1 MQNTQK
7 LQFISHFSS
16 STSSSMAIATSSD
29 WSFPPC
35 INCKNR
41 ILKPKFCYSCKTL
54 PFLSNIFLNSTTLV
68 AKSSSSCSS
77 PVLDEKKSQKTPSK
91 NSQVIELLDLEQ
103 IQDFS
108 STTNGTT
115 SSTSLPDS
123 KDLNGVICSL
133 LKDSQTQEIGYDYYE
148 KAKGKKD
155 FRPEKSTLK
164 LLIRYL
170 VNSNKWGSVF
180 SLSKDL
186 RTLKVLPDSSTCCR
200 LISSCMKSR
209 KFKIVNSFLE
219 LFIVVDQEISVL
231 AFDSAM
237 KGYNKLHMYSSTVV
251 LYERMKSAG
260 LVLDP
265 GCYCSIMEAHSKMG
279 NSDKV
284 VSFFEEFESKRVES
298 TIPQYVQIYKSLCES
313 LGKSGRAFEA
323 LEYFRDMTKKGIQED
338 HSFYSIVICGF
349 ASIREVKMAEE
360 LLEEAEGKKMLRDPA
375 LFLKL
380 VLMYIEEGCMEKT
393 LDVVATMTRVKIRVS
408 DCIFCAIVNGFS
420 RKRGLRSA
428 VQVYED
434 LTSQGCEP
442 GQVTY
447 ASVLNLYCRL
457 GLYSNAEMVFS
468 EMEQKGFDKCVVA
481 YSSMIA
487 MYGKTGRP
495 KDAMKLVAIMKERGC
510 QPNVWV
516 YNALLD
522 IHGKVLNLRQ
532 VEKIWKEMK
541 RRKIFPDRVSYT
553 SIISAYS
560 KAREFDKCLI
570 YYQEFTL
577 NGGRLDRAM
586 AGIMVGV
593 FSKMNRVDELISL
606 LQNMK
611 REGTKLDGRL
621 QKSALNSLRDA
632 GLQIQAK
639 WLQESFGAT

>member
-1 MQNTQK
+1 
-7 LQFISHFSS
+7 
-16 STSSSMAIATSSD
+16 MAITTSPD

-41 ILKPKFCYSCKTL
+41 ILKPKFCLSCKTL
-54 PFLSNIFLNSTTLV
+54 PFLSNIFLSSTTLV

-77 PVLDEKKSQKTPSK
+77 PVLDEQKGQKTPSK

-108 STTNGTT
+108 STTT
-115 SSTSLPDS
+115 STSLPDS
-123 KDLNGVICSL
+123 KDLNGLICSL
-133 LKDSQTQEIGYDYYE
+133 LKDPQTQEIGYDYYE
-148 KAKGKKD
+148 KAKAKRVC
-155 FRPEKSTLK
+155 RPEKSTLK

-170 VNSNKWGSVF
+170 VNSNKWGSIF

-186 RTLKVLPDSSTCCR
+186 RSFKVLPDSSTCCR
-200 LISSCMKSR
+200 LISTCMKSR

-219 LFIVVDQEISVL
+219 SFIVVDKEVSVL
-231 AFDSAM
+231 AFGSAM

-251 LYERMKSAG
+251 LYERMRSAG
-260 LVLDP
+260 LELDT

-279 NSDKV
+279 HCDKAV
-284 VSFFEEFESKRVES
+284 ALFEEFESKRVES
-298 TIPQYVQIYKSLCES
+298 ASQYARIYRSVCES

-338 HSFYSIVICGF
+338 HSFYSILICGF

-380 VLMYIEEGCMEKT
+380 VLMYIEEGYMEKT

-428 VQVYED
+428 VKVYED

-495 KDAMKLVAIMKERGC
+495 KDAMKLVAKMKEKGC

-560 KAREFDKCLI
+560 RAREFDKCLI
-570 YYQEFTL
+570 YYREFTL

-593 FSKMNRVDELISL
+593 FSKMNRVDELMSL

-611 REGTKLDGRL
+611 KEGTELDRRL
-621 QKSALNSLRDA
+621 QTSALNSLRDA

>member
-1 MQNTQK
+1 MQIQRS
-7 LQFISHFSS
+7 LLISLFQFN
-16 STSSSMAIATSSD
+16 SSSMAIAKSSD

-41 ILKPKFCYSCKTL
+41 ILKPKICYSCKTL
-54 PFLSNIFLNSTTLV
+54 PFLSNIYFNSRTLV
-68 AKSSSSCSS
+68 AKSSSCSS
-77 PVLDEKKSQKTPSK
+77 PVLEEKSQKIPSK
-91 NSQVIELLDLEQ
+91 NSKIIELDLEL
-103 IQDFS
+103 QDYTTT
-108 STTNGTT
+108 TTNGTT
-115 SSTSLPDS
+115 TSTCLTDS
-123 KDLNGVICSL
+123 KDLNGLICSL
-133 LKDSQTQEIGYDYYE
+133 LKDPQTQGIGYDYYE
-148 KAKGKKD
+148 KAKENTD

-170 VNSNKWGSVF
+170 VYSNKWGSII
-180 SLSKDL
+180 SLCEDL
-186 RTLKVLPDSSTCCR
+186 RSSQILPDSSTCCK
-200 LISSCMKSR
+200 LITSCIKAR
-209 KFKIVNSFLE
+209 KFKIVNNLLE
-219 LFIVVDQEISVL
+219 VFILYDQELSVL

-237 KGYNKLHMYSSTVV
+237 KGYNKLHMYSSSVV
-251 LYERMKSAG
+251 LYERMRSAG

-265 GCYCSIMEAHSKMG
+265 GCYCSIMEAHLKMG
-279 NSDKV
+279 HCDKV
-284 VSFFEEFESKRVES
+284 VALFQEFESKKVVS
-298 TIPQYVQIYKSLCES
+298 TPYYAQIYKNLCES

-323 LEYFRDMTKKGIQED
+323 LEYFRDMNKKGIQED
-338 HSFYSIVICGF
+338 HSFYSILICGF
-349 ASIREVKMAEE
+349 ASICEVKMAEE
-360 LLEEAEGKKMLRDPA
+360 LLEEAEGKRMLRDPA

-380 VLMYIEEGCMEKT
+380 VLMYIEEGLMEKT
-393 LDVVATMTRVKIRVS
+393 LDVVAVMARVKIRVS

-420 RKRGLRSA
+420 RKRGLKSA
-428 VQVYED
+428 VKVYED
-434 LTSQGCEP
+434 ICSQGCEP

-495 KDAMKLVAIMKERGC
+495 KDAMKLVAKMKERGC

-560 KAREFDKCLI
+560 RAREFDKCLT

-577 NGGRLDRAM
+577 NGGKIDRAM

-593 FSKMNRVDELISL
+593 FSKMNRVDELIGL

-621 QKSALNSLRDA
+621 HRSALNSLRDA

-639 WLQESFGAT
+639 WMQESFGAT

>member
-1 MQNTQK
+1 
-7 LQFISHFSS
+7 
-16 STSSSMAIATSSD
+16 MAIATSSD

-41 ILKPKFCYSCKTL
+41 ILKPKICISCKTL
-54 PFLSNIFLNSTTLV
+54 PFLSNIFLNSRTLV
-68 AKSSSSCSS
+68 AKSSSCSS
-77 PVLDEKKSQKTPSK
+77 PVLEEKSQTTPSK
-91 NSQVIELLDLEQ
+91 NSQVIELDLEQ

-108 STTNGTT
+108 STTTTTNGT
-115 SSTSLPDS
+115 SSTTCLPDS
-123 KDLNGVICSL
+123 KDLNGLICSL
-133 LKDSQTQEIGYDYYE
+133 LKDPQTQGIGYDYYE
-148 KAKGKKD
+148 KAKGNKD

-170 VNSNKWGSVF
+170 VHSKKWGSIF
-180 SLSKDL
+180 SLSKDMRSL
-186 RTLKVLPDSSTCCR
+186 QVLPDSSTCCR
-200 LISSCMKSR
+200 LISSCMKAR

-219 LFIVVDQEISVL
+219 LFIIADKELSVL

-237 KGYNKLHMYSSTVV
+237 RGYNKLHMYSSTVD
-251 LYERMKSAG
+251 LYEKMRSAG
-260 LVLDP
+260 VVLDP
-265 GCYCSIMEAHSKMG
+265 GCYCSIMEAHLKLG
-279 NSDKV
+279 HCDKIV
-284 VSFFEEFESKRVES
+284 ALFEEFESKKVES
-298 TIPQYVQIYKSLCES
+298 TPHCAQIYKNICES

-338 HSFYSIVICGF
+338 HSFYSILICGF
-349 ASIREVKMAEE
+349 ASIREVNMAEE
-360 LLEEAEGKKMLRDPA
+360 LLKEAEGKRMLRDPA

-393 LDVVATMTRVKIRVS
+393 LDVVAVMTRVKIRVS

-428 VQVYED
+428 VKVYED

-457 GLYSNAEMVFS
+457 GLYSNAEKVFS

-495 KDAMKLVAIMKERGC
+495 KDAMKLVAKMKERGC

-560 KAREFDKCLI
+560 RAREFDKCLI

-621 QKSALNSLRDA
+621 QRSALNSLRDA

>member
-1 MQNTQK
+1 
-7 LQFISHFSS
+7 
-16 STSSSMAIATSSD
+16 MAFTTSSD

-41 ILKPKFCYSCKTL
+41 ILKPKICFSCKTL
-54 PFLSNIFLNSTTLV
+54 PFLSNIFLNSTSTLV
-68 AKSSSSCSS
+68 VAKSSSCSS
-77 PVLDEKKSQKTPSK
+77 PVLEEKKRPKTPS
-91 NSQVIELLDLEQ
+91 NNPQVIELDLEQ

-108 STTNGTT
+108 SSSTTTTTNGTT
-115 SSTSLPDS
+115 TTTTTTTCLSDS

-133 LKDSQTQEIGYDYYE
+133 LKDPQTQVLGYDYYE
-148 KAKGKKD
+148 KAKVNKD
-155 FRPEKSTLK
+155 FRLEKPTLK
-164 LLIRYL
+164 LLI
-170 VNSNKWGSVF
+170 
-180 SLSKDL
+180 
-186 RTLKVLPDSSTCCR
+186 
-200 LISSCMKSR
+200 
-209 KFKIVNSFLE
+209 
-219 LFIVVDQEISVL
+219 
-231 AFDSAM
+231 
-237 KGYNKLHMYSSTVV
+237 
-251 LYERMKSAG
+251 
-260 LVLDP
+260 
-265 GCYCSIMEAHSKMG
+265 SIMEAHMKLG
-279 NSDKV
+279 HCDKV
-284 VSFFEEFESKRVES
+284 VAIFEEFESKRVES
-298 TIPQYVQIYKSLCES
+298 TPHYAQIYKNLCES

-338 HSFYSIVICGF
+338 HSFYSILICGF
-349 ASIREVKMAEE
+349 ASIREVNMAVE
-360 LLEEAEGKKMLRDPA
+360 LVEEAEGKRMLRDPA

-420 RKRGLRSA
+420 KKRGLRSA
-428 VQVYED
+428 VKVYED

-442 GQVTY
+442 GQVAY

-457 GLYSNAEMVFS
+457 GLYSNAETIFS

-495 KDAMKLVAIMKERGC
+495 KDAMKLVAKMKERGC

-553 SIISAYS
+553 SIITAYS
-560 KAREFDKCLI
+560 RAREFDKCLI
-570 YYQEFTL
+570 YYQEFKL

-593 FSKMNRVDELISL
+593 FSKMNRVDDLISL

-611 REGTKLDGRL
+611 KEGTKLDGRL
-621 QKSALNSLRDA
+621 QRSAFNSLRDA

>member
-1 MQNTQK
+1 
-7 LQFISHFSS
+7 
-16 STSSSMAIATSSD
+16 MAFTTSSD

-41 ILKPKFCYSCKTL
+41 ILKPKICFSCKTL
-54 PFLSNIFLNSTTLV
+54 PFLSNIFLNSTSTLV
-68 AKSSSSCSS
+68 VAKSSSCSS
-77 PVLDEKKSQKTPSK
+77 PVLEEKKRPKTPS
-91 NSQVIELLDLEQ
+91 NNPQVIELDLEQ

-108 STTNGTT
+108 SSSTTTTTNGTT
-115 SSTSLPDS
+115 TTTTTTCLSDS

-133 LKDSQTQEIGYDYYE
+133 LKDPQTQVLGYDYYE
-148 KAKGKKD
+148 KAKVNKD
-155 FRPEKSTLK
+155 FRLEKPTLK

-170 VNSNKWGSVF
+170 VNSNKWGAIF

-186 RTLKVLPDSSTCCR
+186 RSLKVLPDSSTCCR
-200 LISSCMKSR
+200 LISSCMKAR

-219 LFIVVDQEISVL
+219 LFIVVDKEISVL
-231 AFDSAM
+231 AFDCAM

-251 LYERMKSAG
+251 LYERMRSAG

-265 GCYCSIMEAHSKMG
+265 GCYYSIMEAHMKLG
-279 NSDKV
+279 HCDKV
-284 VSFFEEFESKRVES
+284 VAIFEEFESKRVES
-298 TIPQYVQIYKSLCES
+298 TPHYAQIYKNLCES

-338 HSFYSIVICGF
+338 HSFYSILICGF
-349 ASIREVKMAEE
+349 ASIREVNMAEE
-360 LLEEAEGKKMLRDPA
+360 LVEEAEGKRMLRDPA

-420 RKRGLRSA
+420 KKRGLRSA
-428 VQVYED
+428 VKVYED

-457 GLYSNAEMVFS
+457 GLYSNAETIFS

-495 KDAMKLVAIMKERGC
+495 KDAMKLVAKMKERGC

-553 SIISAYS
+553 SIITAYS
-560 KAREFDKCLI
+560 RAREFDKCLI
-570 YYQEFTL
+570 YYQEFKL

-593 FSKMNRVDELISL
+593 FSKMNRVDDLISL

-611 REGTKLDGRL
+611 KEGTKLDGRL
-621 QKSALNSLRDA
+621 QRSAFNSLRDA

>member
-1 MQNTQK
+1 M
-7 LQFISHFSS
+7 
-16 STSSSMAIATSSD
+16 
-29 WSFPPC
+29 
-35 INCKNR
+35 
-41 ILKPKFCYSCKTL
+41 
-54 PFLSNIFLNSTTLV
+54 
-68 AKSSSSCSS
+68 
-77 PVLDEKKSQKTPSK
+77 
-91 NSQVIELLDLEQ
+91 
-103 IQDFS
+103 
-108 STTNGTT
+108 
-115 SSTSLPDS
+115 
-123 KDLNGVICSL
+123 
-133 LKDSQTQEIGYDYYE
+133 
-148 KAKGKKD
+148 
-155 FRPEKSTLK
+155 
-164 LLIRYL
+164 
-170 VNSNKWGSVF
+170 
-180 SLSKDL
+180 
-186 RTLKVLPDSSTCCR
+186 
-200 LISSCMKSR
+200 
-209 KFKIVNSFLE
+209 
-219 LFIVVDQEISVL
+219 
-231 AFDSAM
+231 
-237 KGYNKLHMYSSTVV
+237 
-251 LYERMKSAG
+251 
-260 LVLDP
+260 
-265 GCYCSIMEAHSKMG
+265 KMG
-279 NSDKV
+279 HCDKAV
-284 VSFFEEFESKRVES
+284 ALFEEFESKKVES
-298 TIPQYVQIYKSLCES
+298 TPHCAQIYKNLCES
-313 LGKSGRAFEA
+313 SGKSGRAFEA

-338 HSFYSIVICGF
+338 HSFYSILICGF

-360 LLEEAEGKKMLRDPA
+360 LLEEAEGKRMLRDPA

-428 VQVYED
+428 VKVYED

-495 KDAMKLVAIMKERGC
+495 KDAMKLVAKMKERGC

-541 RRKIFPDRVSYT
+541 RRRIFPDRVSYT
-553 SIISAYS
+553 SVISAYS
-560 KAREFDKCLI
+560 RAREFDNCLK

-611 REGTKLDGRL
+611 KEGTKLDGRL
-621 QKSALNSLRDA
+621 QRSALNSLRDA